1 MRNLSELEISQKGE
15 MTVVISQNL
24 KPQNRLQLLD
34 ESVKKKIDK
43 LLKKMSIRDITSKIA
58 LEHNVSKKLVYD
70 YCLEKKNGL

>member
-1 MRNLSELEISQKGE
+1 

-43 LLKKMSIRDITSKIA
+43 ILKKMSIRDITSKIA
-58 LEHNVSKKLVYD
+58 LEHNVSKKLVCD
-70 YCLEKKNGL
+70 